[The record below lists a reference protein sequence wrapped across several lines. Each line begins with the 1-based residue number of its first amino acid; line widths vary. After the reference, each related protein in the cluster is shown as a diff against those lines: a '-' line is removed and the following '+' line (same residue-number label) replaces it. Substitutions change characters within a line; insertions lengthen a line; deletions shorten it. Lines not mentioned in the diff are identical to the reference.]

1 LTVINAVYFHV
12 QTAIESALFDSQVG
26 TIMALTKGCK
36 SVKVVRDVSEIPT
49 DGHLASVNDTL
60 TVHALVQVSAC
71 RLLHGQSIN
80 GLLPGHL

>member
-1 LTVINAVYFHV
+1 MYFHV
-12 QTAIESALFDSQVG
+12 QSAIESAVLESQVG

-49 DGHLASVNDTL
+49 DCHSASVSDTL

-71 RLLHGQSIN
+71 
-80 GLLPGHL
+80 